1 MSVWSWISATRRKGI
16 LEMYKKHVE
25 CVRDV
30 VLYAKNLVE
39 ALVKGN
45 VDLVKKEWERVF
57 EAERKA
63 DEIKREILSQLTKEA
78 FHPIDREELIR
89 LILITDD
96 IADYAKAWS
105 RRAILYLPNKPPEDI
120 GSRLCIIASKVLDS
134 VNLIRLSTEMLTKD
148 PRSTLELADKIE
160 SIEEEVDDIRHE
172 LFDDILRFCD
182 NAKPS
187 LCILIKELMDSIENA
202 TDKCENVGDLFR
214 RLALLLI

>member
-1 MSVWSWISATRRKGI
+1 MSVWGWISATRRKEI

-39 ALVKGN
+39 ALAKGDA
-45 VDLVKKEWERVF
+45 VLVQKEWEKVF
-57 EAERKA
+57 EAERRA
-63 DEIKREILSQLTKEA
+63 DEIKREILSQLTREA

-120 GSRLCIIASKVLDS
+120 GSKLCIIASKVLEAI
-134 VNLIRLSTEMLTKD
+134 NLIKLSTETLTKD
-148 PRSTLELADKIE
+148 PRNTLELADKIE
-160 SIEEEVDDIRHE
+160 SIEEEVDDIRHG
-172 LFDDILRFCD
+172 LFNNILRFCD

-187 LCILIKELMDSIENA
+187 LCILVKELMDSIENA
-202 TDKCENVGDLFR
+202 ADKCENVGDLFR